1 MEIGFIGLG
10 IMGKPMAHN
19 LLKAGYALVV
29 YNRSRGPVLELAAAG
44 AREAASP
51 REVAE
56 GCGIVI
62 TMLPDSP
69 QVEEVALGKDGL
81 LEAKLPPGFILVDMS
96 SIAPLVARK
105 VEQALSARGGAMLD
119 APVSGGQP
127 GAIAGTLAIM
137 VGGEPE
143 IFEKVKPLFEV
154 LGNGGTLVGPIGAG
168 NITKLVNQI
177 IVALNIAALSEAFV
191 LGKKAGVNPRLIFEA
206 IKGGLAGS
214 QALNA
219 KMPLILERKFDPGF
233 RINLHIKDLNNALST
248 GHDLGAPLPLTS
260 QVMEIMQALK
270 VAGEA
275 GNDHSGLVR
284 FFERLAAVE
293 VTEQDG
299 SPER

>member
-10 IMGKPMAHN
+10 IMGKPMATN
-19 LLKAGYALVV
+19 LQKAGYSLVV
-29 YNRSRGPVLELAAAG
+29 YNRSRGPVLELVAAG
-44 AREAASP
+44 AQEAASP

-56 GCGIVI
+56 RSGIVV

-69 QVEEVALGKDGL
+69 QVEEVVLGKNGL
-81 LEAKLPPGFILVDMS
+81 LEAELPPGFILVDMS

-105 VEQALSARGGAMLD
+105 CEKAVSAKRGEMLD

-137 VGGEPE
+137 VGGKPE

-154 LGNGGTLVGPIGAG
+154 MGNGGTLVGPIGAG

-177 IVALNIAALSEAFV
+177 IVAINISAVSEAFV

-214 QALNA
+214 QVLNA
-219 KMPLILERKFDPGF
+219 KMPLMLDRKFDPGF
-233 RINLHIKDLNNALST
+233 RISLHIKDLNNALLT
-248 GHDLGAPLPLTS
+248 GHDIGTPLPLTS
-260 QVMEIMQALK
+260 QVMEIMQAIK
-270 VAGEA
+270 VAGEE

-293 VTEQDG
+293 VKEQD
-299 SPER
+299 

>member
-10 IMGKPMAHN
+10 IMGKPMAQN
-19 LLKAGYALVV
+19 LQKAGYSLVV
-29 YNRSRGPVLELAAAG
+29 YNRSRGPVLELVAAG

-56 GCGIVI
+56 RSGIVV

-69 QVEEVALGKDGL
+69 QVEEVVLGKNGL
-81 LEAKLPPGFILVDMS
+81 LEAELPSGFILVDMS

-105 VEQALSARGGAMLD
+105 CEKAVSAKGGNMLD

-137 VGGEPE
+137 VGGKPE
-143 IFEKVKPLFEV
+143 IFKKVKPLFEV
-154 LGNGGTLVGPIGAG
+154 MGNGGTLVGPIGAG

-177 IVALNIAALSEAFV
+177 IVAINISAVSEAFV

-214 QALNA
+214 QVLNA
-219 KMPLILERKFDPGF
+219 KMPLILDRKFDPGF
-233 RINLHIKDLNNALST
+233 RISLHIKDLNNALAT
-248 GHDLGAPLPLTS
+248 GHDLGTPLPLTS
-260 QVMEIMQALK
+260 QVMEIMQAIK
-270 VAGEA
+270 VAGEE

-293 VTEQDG
+293 VKEQD
-299 SPER
+299 

>member
-19 LLKAGYALVV
+19 LQQAGYSLVV
-29 YNRSRGPVLELAAAG
+29 FNRSRGPVLELVAAG
-44 AREAASP
+44 AREAASA

-56 GCGIVI
+56 RCGIVV

-69 QVEEVALGKDGL
+69 QVEEVALGKNGL
-81 LEAKLPPGFILVDMS
+81 LEAELPPGFILADMS
-96 SIAPLVARK
+96 SIAPLVAQRIEK
-105 VEQALSARGGAMLD
+105 ALSAKGGDMLD

-137 VGGEPE
+137 VGGKPE

-177 IVALNIAALSEAFV
+177 IVALNIAAVSEAFV

-206 IKGGLAGS
+206 VKDGLAGS
-214 QALNA
+214 QVLKA
-219 KMPLILERKFDPGF
+219 KMPLMLDRKFDPGF
-233 RINLHIKDLNNALST
+233 RMALHIKDLNNALST
-248 GHDLGAPLPLTS
+248 GHDIGTPLPLTS
-260 QVMEIMQALK
+260 QVMEMMQAIK
-270 VAGEA
+270 AAGEE

-284 FFERLAAVE
+284 FFERMAGVE
-293 VTEQDG
+293 VTEQD
-299 SPER
+299 

>member
-1 MEIGFIGLG
+1 M
-10 IMGKPMAHN
+10 
-19 LLKAGYALVV
+19 
-29 YNRSRGPVLELAAAG
+29 
-44 AREAASP
+44 
-51 REVAE
+51 
-56 GCGIVI
+56 
-62 TMLPDSP
+62 
-69 QVEEVALGKDGL
+69 LGKNGL
-81 LEAKLPPGFILVDMS
+81 LEAELPPGFILVDMS

-105 VEQALSARGGAMLD
+105 CEKALSAKGGEMLD

-137 VGGEPE
+137 VGGKPE

-177 IVALNIAALSEAFV
+177 IVAINISAVSEAFV

-214 QALNA
+214 QVLNA
-219 KMPLILERKFDPGF
+219 KMPLMLDRKFDPGF
-233 RINLHIKDLNNALST
+233 RISLHIKDLNNALAT
-248 GHDLGAPLPLTS
+248 GHDLGTPLPLTS
-260 QVMEIMQALK
+260 QVMEIMQAIK
-270 VAGEA
+270 VAGEE

-293 VTEQDG
+293 VKEQD
-299 SPER
+299 

>member
-1 MEIGFIGLG
+1 MKIGFIGLG

-19 LLKAGYALVV
+19 LLKAGYSLVV
-29 YNRSRGPVLELAAAG
+29 YNRSRGPVLELVAAG

-51 REVAE
+51 KDVGQQSE
-56 GCGIVI
+56 IVI

-69 QVEEVALGKDGL
+69 QVEEVVLGKNGL
-81 LEAKLPPGFILVDMS
+81 LEAELPPGFILVDMS

-105 VEQALSARGGAMLD
+105 CEKALSAKGAEMLD

-137 VGGEPE
+137 VGGKPE

-177 IVALNIAALSEAFV
+177 IVAINISAVSEAFV

-214 QALNA
+214 QVLNA
-219 KMPLILERKFDPGF
+219 KMPLMLDRKFDPGF
-233 RINLHIKDLNNALST
+233 RISLHIKDLNNALAT
-248 GHDLGAPLPLTS
+248 GHDLGTPLPLTS
-260 QVMEIMQALK
+260 QVMEIMQAIK
-270 VAGEA
+270 VAGEE

-293 VTEQDG
+293 VREQD
-299 SPER
+299 

>member
-1 MEIGFIGLG
+1 MKIGFIGLG
-10 IMGKPMAHN
+10 IMGQPMAHN
-19 LLKAGYALVV
+19 LLKAGYSLVV
-29 YNRSRGPVLELAAAG
+29 HDHHRPPVSELVKAG
-44 AREAASP
+44 GEEAASA

-56 GCGIVI
+56 RSEIVI

-69 QVEEVALGKDGL
+69 QVEEVVLGKNGI
-81 LEAKLPPGFILVDMS
+81 LEADLPPGFILVDMS
-96 SIAPLVARK
+96 SIAPLVAQQ
-105 VEQALSARGGAMLD
+105 VEKAVVSQGGEMLD

-127 GAIAGTLAIM
+127 GAVAGTLAIM
-137 VGGEPE
+137 VGGKPE

-177 IVALNIAALSEAFV
+177 IVAINIAAVSEAFV

-214 QALNA
+214 QVLNA
-219 KMPLILERKFDPGF
+219 KMPLMLDRKFDPGF
-233 RINLHIKDLNNALST
+233 RIALHIKDLNNALLT
-248 GHDLGAPLPLTS
+248 GHDIGTPLPLTG

-270 VAGEA
+270 VAREE

-284 FFERLAAVE
+284 FFERLSGVE
-293 VTEQDG
+293 VTE
-299 SPER
+299 

>member
-1 MEIGFIGLG
+1 MKIGFIGLG
-10 IMGKPMAHN
+10 IMGQPMAHN
-19 LLKAGYALVV
+19 LLKAGYSLVV
-29 YNRSRGPVLELAAAG
+29 HDHHRPPVSELVKAG
-44 AREAASP
+44 GEEAASA

-56 GCGIVI
+56 RSEIVI

-69 QVEEVALGKDGL
+69 QVEEVVLGKNGI
-81 LEAKLPPGFILVDMS
+81 LEADLPPGFILVDMS
-96 SIAPLVARK
+96 SIAPLVAQQ
-105 VEQALSARGGAMLD
+105 VEKAVVSQGGEMLD

-127 GAIAGTLAIM
+127 GAVAGTLAIM
-137 VGGEPE
+137 VGGKPE

-177 IVALNIAALSEAFV
+177 IVAVNIAAVSEAFV

-214 QALNA
+214 QVLNA
-219 KMPLILERKFDPGF
+219 KMPLMLDRKFDPGF
-233 RINLHIKDLNNALST
+233 RIALHIKDLNNALLT
-248 GHDLGAPLPLTS
+248 GHDIGTPLPLTG

-270 VAGEA
+270 VAREE

-284 FFERLAAVE
+284 FFERLSGVE
-293 VTEQDG
+293 VTE
-299 SPER
+299 